1 MAGTAAKSK
10 SNVPIYLATIIGV
23 IVYGVGTYAVVE
35 AAGGTD
41 VTSTDSN
48 TPNGVTVGPPAY
60 K

>member
-10 SNVPIYLATIIGV
+10 SNVPMYVATIIGLA
-23 IVYGVGTYAVVE
+23 VYAVGTYAVVQT
-35 AAGGTD
+35 AGGTD

-48 TPNGVTVGPPAY
+48 TPNGVTVGPPAF